1 MLLQPMGL
9 FRKLGKQV
17 EQFKQDAKS
26 AADQDAEYECAACG
40 ERFHSPQDVC
50 PECGSDE
57 IVAID
62 AETDDTP
69 TSNSDDSET

>member
-1 MLLQPMGL
+1 MGL

-26 AADQDAEYECAACG
+26 AADEGAEYECAACG
-40 ERFHSPQDVC
+40 ARFQTPRDDC

-57 IVAID
+57 V
-62 AETDDTP
+62 TQ
-69 TSNSDDSET
+69 